1 VSLPINCPPINHRRD
16 LIQALLKMLCQLI
29 RALLKMS
36 SQLIRALLKMKT
48 GAAKTSSAEN
58 AVPANT
64 SSSQD
69 ADPAT
74 SFYPTILSLL
84 NSSLSYDAI
93 SYSTLLKTSLI
104 SRIYEF
110 YVTYRWLYT
119 CTFIAIYSNSPG
131 VCKANTTQC
140 HHGYLHWTSIL
151 FTIHQHVVACS
162 RKSLPRG
169 YFMGAKMLVWS
180 HMGPKYR

>member
-1 VSLPINCPPINHRRD
+1 MMLVLIFAFTAGGVAHHIVGLSL
-16 LIQALLKMLCQLI
+16 LIRALLKMLCQ
-29 RALLKMS
+29 RALLKMP

-93 SYSTLLKTSLI
+93 SHSTLLK
-104 SRIYEF
+104 
-110 YVTYRWLYT
+110 
-119 CTFIAIYSNSPG
+119 
-131 VCKANTTQC
+131 
-140 HHGYLHWTSIL
+140 
-151 FTIHQHVVACS
+151 IH
-162 RKSLPRG
+162 
-169 YFMGAKMLVWS
+169 
-180 HMGPKYR
+180 